1 MISPTIKQKIEI
13 GRDVPLGKVK
23 VEKENVVIPLILITL
38 SLLTCCESLQAGN
51 HGFNS
56 KWTEETWITPPQGN
70 SLISKSIQSENIQ
83 ILLERGIDGLIAL
96 QLFVDALPNSD
107 GRGKTDNKEESQRL
121 QAILKSC
128 KQLGLVA
135 IKQRIEHDRL
145 YCRFL
150 TDYVRESATNLTLA

>member
-1 MISPTIKQKIEI
+1 MLLSESSQV
-13 GRDVPLGKVK
+13 GNRD
-23 VEKENVVIPLILITL
+23 
-38 SLLTCCESLQAGN
+38 
-51 HGFNS
+51 FNG

-96 QLFVDALPNSD
+96 QLFVDALPNLNSD
-107 GRGKTDNKEESQRL
+107 SSGKPDNKESQRL

-128 KQLGLVA
+128 KQLGLDA
-135 IKQRIEHDRL
+135 IKQRIEQDRL

-150 TDYVRESATNLTLA
+150 TDYVRQISHRD